1 MSTKQKSSMKGVAA
15 ASLVGS
21 ALEWFD
27 YFLYGTAAALV
38 FNEIMFPKGH
48 EFVST
53 LLAFSTLALGFFV
66 RPFGAV
72 YFGQLGD
79 KIGRKKV
86 LVITLLLMGTATTLI
101 GFVPTYESVGLWAP
115 VMLVALRLIQGFG
128 AGAEFG
134 GAAILSAESAPAHR
148 RGFYSSFP
156 GVGVYIGLL
165 LSAGTFAIL
174 TQLPKEIFLGWA
186 WRIPFLFS
194 ALLVVVALVIRMK
207 ISETAAF
214 EKLSET
220 EAVSKSPLRDLIR
233 TERRSLLVVA
243 GSQVA
248 QSGVSYV
255 YQTFVIAY
263 IVGTLHMSPSVGP
276 VAVAIAAAFAM
287 FTTPMF
293 GALSDRIGRRAVYM
307 FGAVFSALFAFPF
320 FWLVNTGTTWGV
332 ITAMTLGVGVGVAA
346 MLGTQGSFFSEVF
359 PSKVRFSGLSLGRE
373 ISASLSGG
381 IAPLAA
387 VILSSMAG
395 GASWPVACLAVAM
408 SLVTVIAVA
417 CARETHKVDLTE
429 FTESSDVAEVSDHE
443 RPRPYVSDKHTKLS

>member
-1 MSTKQKSSMKGVAA
+1 MSTKQKLSMKGVAA

-86 LVITLLLMGTATTLI
+86 LVTTLLLMGTATTLI
-101 GFVPTYESVGLWAP
+101 GFVPTYDSVGLWAP
-115 VMLVALRLIQGFG
+115 VMLVILRLIQGFG

-134 GAAILSAESAPAHR
+134 GAAILSAESAPANR

-174 TQLPKEIFLGWA
+174 TQLPKDVFLGWA

-214 EKLSET
+214 EKLST
-220 EAVSKSPLRDLIR
+220 KEAVSKSPLRDLIR
-233 TERRSLLVVA
+233 TERKSLMIVA

-263 IVGTLHMSPSVGP
+263 IVGTLHMSSSVGP
-276 VAVAIAAAFAM
+276 IAVAVAAAVAM

-293 GALSDRIGRRAVYM
+293 GALSDKFGRRAIYM
-307 FGAVFSALFAFPF
+307 FGAVFSAVFAFPF

-359 PSKVRFSGLSLGRE
+359 PSKVRFSGLALGRE
-373 ISASLSGG
+373 ISASLAGG

-387 VILSSMAG
+387 VVLSSMAG

-417 CARETHKVDLTE
+417 CARETHKLDLTE
-429 FTESSDVAEVSDHE
+429 FTESKGEQEVSAS
-443 RPRPYVSDKHTKLS
+443 RPYVSDKHTRLN

>member
-1 MSTKQKSSMKGVAA
+1 M
-15 ASLVGS
+15 GS

-53 LLAFSTLALGFFV
+53 LLAFSTLALGFV
-66 RPFGAV
+66 IRPFGAI

-86 LVITLLLMGTATTLI
+86 LVITLLIMGVATTLI
-101 GFVPTYESVGLWAP
+101 GFVPTYDSVGLWAP
-115 VMLVALRLIQGFG
+115 AMLVTLRLVQGFG

-174 TQLPKEIFLGWA
+174 TQLPKDIFLGWA

-194 ALLVVVALVIRMK
+194 SLLVVIALIIRMK

-214 EKLSET
+214 EKLSES

-263 IVGTLHMSPSVGP
+263 VVGTLHMAPSVGP
-276 VAVAIAAAFAM
+276 VAVAIAASVAM

-293 GALSDRIGRRAVYM
+293 GALSDRFGRKSIYM
-307 FGAVFSALFAFPF
+307 FGALFSAAFAFPF
-320 FWLVNTGTTWGV
+320 FWLVNTGTLLGV
-332 ITAMTLGVGVGVAA
+332 VVAMTLGVGIGVAA
-346 MLGTQGSFFSEVF
+346 MLGTQGAFFSEVF

-373 ISASLSGG
+373 ISAAAAGG

-387 VILSSMAG
+387 VILSGIAG
-395 GASWPVACLAVAM
+395 GAVWPVALLAVGM
-408 SLVTVIAVA
+408 SLITAFAVA
-417 CARETHKVDLTE
+417 CAPETRNSDLTH
-429 FTESSDVAEVSDHE
+429 FSESDMNVDTLKPSSLPDVYRAAKES
-443 RPRPYVSDKHTKLS
+443 KLS